1 MILQLAFQGKEQG
14 KKHIHAKLLSNSVL
28 IKYLRPASELVNG
41 QIPSVL
47 PASCLVKLK
56 LLFF

>member
-1 MILQLAFQGKEQG
+1 MILQLVFQGKEQR

-28 IKYLRPASELVNG
+28 MKYSRPASELVIG
-41 QIPSVL
+41 QTPSVL
-47 PASCLVKLK
+47 PASCLVKPK

>member
-1 MILQLAFQGKEQG
+1 MILQLAFQGKEQR
-14 KKHIHAKLLSNSVL
+14 KKHIHAKLLSNSAL
-28 IKYLRPASELVNG
+28 MKYLRPALELVNS

-47 PASCLVKLK
+47 PASCLVKPK

>member
-1 MILQLAFQGKEQG
+1 MILQLAFQGKEQR
-14 KKHIHAKLLSNSVL
+14 KKHIHAKFLSNLVL
-28 IKYLRPASELVNG
+28 MKYLRPASELVNG

-47 PASCLVKLK
+47 PACLIKPK